1 MEELL
6 KKING
11 NLIEIKTK
19 LDKDTFH
26 ISGGSNN
33 IGQQNITYSTF
44 KKPIINYKEAI
55 DVKSKTILDKNS
67 FYSRLFITI
76 IFAFN
81 LIVVLPLIYY
91 FFTNNK
97 DIAISLI
104 FALYLILI
112 FYIGYKFFRY
122 FLNFNSDNLKLIL
135 ENDKLILEHENGKKE
150 EIYFINIR
158 SFLKEK
164 FIFNYQFF
172 IYQEDEIEP
181 KIKFSITTIHTAI
194 AIEELL
200 QFKINEVIKQNEKNK
215 CS

>member
-91 FFTNNK
+91 FLTNDK
-97 DIAISLI
+97 DITLTSISI
-104 FALYLILI
+104 IYLMGTSKNRVKLQIIL
-112 FYIGYKFFRY
+112 
-122 FLNFNSDNLKLIL
+122 
-135 ENDKLILEHENGKKE
+135 
-150 EIYFINIR
+150 
-158 SFLKEK
+158 
-164 FIFNYQFF
+164 
-172 IYQEDEIEP
+172 
-181 KIKFSITTIHTAI
+181 
-194 AIEELL
+194 
-200 QFKINEVIKQNEKNK
+200 
-215 CS
+215 

>member
-19 LDKDTFH
+19 LDKNSFH

-91 FFTNNK
+91 FLTNDK
-97 DIAISLI
+97 DITLTSISI
-104 FALYLILI
+104 IYLI
-112 FYIGYKFFRY
+112 
-122 FLNFNSDNLKLIL
+122 
-135 ENDKLILEHENGKKE
+135 
-150 EIYFINIR
+150 
-158 SFLKEK
+158 
-164 FIFNYQFF
+164 
-172 IYQEDEIEP
+172 
-181 KIKFSITTIHTAI
+181 
-194 AIEELL
+194 
-200 QFKINEVIKQNEKNK
+200 
-215 CS
+215 